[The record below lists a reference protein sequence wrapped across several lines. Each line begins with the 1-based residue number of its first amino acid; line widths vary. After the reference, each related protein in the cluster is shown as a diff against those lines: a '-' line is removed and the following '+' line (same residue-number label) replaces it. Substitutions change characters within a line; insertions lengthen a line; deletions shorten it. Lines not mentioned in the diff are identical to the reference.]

1 MCAFLIDLVDLDQL
15 TEAKRKTLLRNLQRE
30 RRVLQSQIE
39 EASRA
44 LKEIDRSIKV
54 TERKPKKRG

>member
-1 MCAFLIDLVDLDQL
+1 MCAFIMDLVDLDQL